1 MSFRDHYQQHLIKNK
16 YNFNFY
22 YTILAHKLIKRGEKL
37 TLTFALGDIFQFLK
51 RRSAGY
57 ALHKSNS
64 NEIVE
69 KVVVDLRFKNKINSK
84 QHILHCLHAYNIN
97 WLSYQLKGREYII
110 VAYIY
115 AKNSMRGRS
124 YCPTRA

>member
-1 MSFRDHYQQHLIKNK
+1 M
-16 YNFNFY
+16 
-22 YTILAHKLIKRGEKL
+22 

-69 KVVVDLRFKNKINSK
+69 KVVVDLRFKNKIKSK
-84 QHILHCLHAYNIN
+84 QHILHCLPAYNIN

-110 VAYIY
+110 VAYIH

-124 YCPTRA
+124 YSPTKGLTIFAYSRLSYKHYQTS